1 MWHHGCGAGRRTT
14 LHEAGAIKGMGA
26 MINQTFF
33 FYHIADTLFKT
44 GMTPAQGEGLEAILS
59 YWQAK
64 LPQSDDRWLAYVLAT
79 AYHETGAAMQPVSE
93 NLNYGAPG
101 LLRTFPRYFSPAD
114 AAAYAR
120 KPEKIANRAYANRLG
135 NGSEASG
142 DGWLYRGR
150 GLVQIT
156 GRANYRTYGIENQ
169 PDAALEPETA
179 ISILFD
185 GMIHG
190 RFTGKSLG
198 DFFNATTEDWR
209 GARQIINRMD
219 RADDVARYARA
230 FYASVSYTLAA

>member
-1 MWHHGCGAGRRTT
+1 
-14 LHEAGAIKGMGA
+14 

-44 GMTPAQGEGLEAILS
+44 GMSPAQGEGLEAILS

-64 LPQSDDRWLAYVLAT
+64 LPDGDDRWLAYALAT
-79 AYHETGAAMQPVSE
+79 AYHETGAAMQPVNE

-101 LLRTFPRYFSPAD
+101 LLKTFPRYFSPAE

-120 KPEKIANRAYANRLG
+120 KPEKIANRAYASRLG
-135 NGSEASG
+135 NGNEASG
-142 DGWLYRGR
+142 DGWRFRGR

-179 ISILFD
+179 IGILFD

-198 DFFNATTEDWR
+198 DFFNATNEDWR

-219 RADDVARYARA
+219 RADDVARYARG
-230 FYASVSYTLAA
+230 FYAGISYTQAA

>member
-1 MWHHGCGAGRRTT
+1 
-14 LHEAGAIKGMGA
+14 
-26 MINQTFF
+26 MINHTFF

-44 GMTPAQGEGLEAILS
+44 GMSPSQGEGFEAILA
-59 YWQAK
+59 YWEGQHA
-64 LPQSDDRWLAYVLAT
+64 QSDDRWLAYVLAT

-101 LLRTFPRYFSPAD
+101 LLKTFPRYFTPAE

-135 NGSEASG
+135 NGNEASG
-142 DGWLYRGR
+142 DGWTFRGR

-156 GRANYRTYGIENQ
+156 GRANYRTYGIEQ
-169 PDAALEPETA
+169 TPDAALDDATA
-179 ISILFD
+179 TRILFD

-198 DFFNATTEDWR
+198 DFFNDRTEDWS

-230 FYASVSYTLAA
+230 FYASISYTKAA

>member
-1 MWHHGCGAGRRTT
+1 
-14 LHEAGAIKGMGA
+14 

-44 GMTPAQGEGLEAILS
+44 GMSPAQGEGLEAILS

-64 LPQSDDRWLAYVLAT
+64 LPDGDDRWLAYALAT
-79 AYHETGAAMQPVSE
+79 AYHETGAAMQPVNE

-101 LLRTFPRYFSPAD
+101 LLKTFPRYFSPAE

-120 KPEKIANRAYANRLG
+120 KPEKIANRAYASRLG
-135 NGSEASG
+135 NGNEASG
-142 DGWLYRGR
+142 DGWRFRGR

-179 ISILFD
+179 IGILFD

-198 DFFNATTEDWR
+198 DFFNATNEDWR

-219 RADDVARYARA
+219 RADDVARYARG
-230 FYASVSYTLAA
+230 FYAGISYTRAA